1 MLRDRNL
8 SPFAVFNSS
17 GRLSLSRSILFLPT
31 APRKR
36 SASKPSQFCSSSAL
50 HSKIGGGVQSRARDV
65 APAICATRTDIRL
78 HISAARKPAVEPTPT
93 STAIRRC
100 SIDDLWRPAP
110 SADNFRLM
118 PSPRDVV
125 STRSTHSAL
134 HQTRALG
141 SSLRT
146 DSSLPARALC
156 DAATHPR
163 VVRQRR
169 DDGCTRY
176 GGAAQSNGAGISSAR
191 RAIALEQR
199 NYVPWASRASA
210 RMPHEEVAQ
219 IACFLTQC
227 VWRS

>member
-1 MLRDRNL
+1 MPRDCNL
-8 SPFAVFNSS
+8 SPLAVFNSS
-17 GRLSLSRSILFLPT
+17 GRLSLSRSILFPPT

-36 SASKPSQFCSSSAL
+36 SASKPSQSYSSSASQ
-50 HSKIGGGVQSRARDV
+50 SKIGGGVQSRARDV
-65 APAICATRTDIRL
+65 APATICATRTDTRL

-100 SIDDLWRPAP
+100 SSDDGWRFAL
-110 SADNFRLM
+110 SADNFRLI
-118 PSPRDVV
+118 PSPGDVV
-125 STRSTHSAL
+125 STRSTHSAH
-134 HQTRALG
+134 HQTRAPG

-146 DSSLPARALC
+146 DSSLPASAPC

-176 GGAAQSNGAGISSAR
+176 GSAAQSNGAGISSTR

-199 NYVPWASRASA
+199 NYVPWAPRASA
-210 RMPHEEVAQ
+210 RMPNEQAARL
-219 IACFLTQC
+219 ACFAYP
-227 VWRS
+227 V